1 MVSTLDRDDQLR
13 NNRQDL
19 VAAFIQQII
28 GAQNSEG
35 TIGIEFLSSTIKEDG
50 KVVVIVQW
58 FNWNFPDKLGKRVLV
73 VDSDG

>member
-50 KVVVIVQW
+50 KVVVIVQ
-58 FNWNFPDKLGKRVLV
+58 
-73 VDSDG
+73 

>member
-19 VAAFIQQII
+19 VATFVQQII

-35 TIGIEFLSSTIKEDG
+35 AIGIELLSGTIKEDG
-50 KVVVIVQW
+50 KVVVIVQ
-58 FNWNFPDKLGKRVLV
+58 
-73 VDSDG
+73 